1 MGTSSAWS
9 FASWVLRPP
18 WQPPYL
24 DGQVP
29 EFVPW
34 PPPIC
39 STAPQF
45 HLAPPALCWS
55 CRPLGSRF
63 SGGTS
68 GYLGVEDPEAS
79 PWLLKHVFAVPRL
92 HSNHLC
98 HPVRLPNCWRTA
110 KVTGCSGPNV
120 FFLASKA
127 LRCNST
133 ASLRLPMDG
142 TAIAKFVIVHKVS
155 PWLGAKHLS
164 WEAKTW
170 RYNSTAS
177 AWWFPMLWIVRA
189 KSLIHDIASWCSGP
203 KVFALDVTSSP
214 HSCTI
219 SPAAFF
225 CLLIMS
231 CRAVLT

>member
-1 MGTSSAWS
+1 MS
-9 FASWVLRPP
+9 L
-18 WQPPYL
+18 Q
-24 DGQVP
+24 
-29 EFVPW
+29 
-34 PPPIC
+34 
-39 STAPQF
+39 
-45 HLAPPALCWS
+45 
-55 CRPLGSRF
+55 
-63 SGGTS
+63 
-68 GYLGVEDPEAS
+68 
-79 PWLLKHVFAVPRL
+79 PRL

-142 TAIAKFVIVHKVS
+142 TAIAKFVIVRKVS